1 MQQNI
6 GMVYVSQVV
15 APCDAKWTSYDQG
28 KRERQNQGGADESW
42 QIHFLEIS
50 TKLCEQ
56 ISVVCL
62 FPANSR
68 VDDFATKNVRPYL
81 IAIHIFQIYYGVP
94 RFILCSG
101 YMASEI
107 RWFLQLVTLILI
119 LWFSKLLLVHIC
131 SRDQNHCGCLVKLCG
146 CPENICGCPF

>member
-1 MQQNI
+1 
-6 GMVYVSQVV
+6 MVYVCQVV

-68 VDDFATKNVRPYL
+68 VDDFATKKCKTVYHSHTYISDLLWCTQVYL
-81 IAIHIFQIYYGVP
+81 MLWLYG
-94 RFILCSG
+94 I
-101 YMASEI
+101 
-107 RWFLQLVTLILI
+107 
-119 LWFSKLLLVHIC
+119 
-131 SRDQNHCGCLVKLCG
+131 
-146 CPENICGCPF
+146 